1 MGPGNATVSEQ
12 DQNTFVEVTIG
23 FRKYRI
29 RGAEAPVLEALAS
42 RIDGLLG
49 EIAGPA
55 GHADDSKTAILAAL
69 NLSMEAEER
78 RAEWERSAIQLATD
92 SAALERRLTALSQQ
106 I

>member
-1 MGPGNATVSEQ
+1 MSEQ

-29 RGAEAPVLEALAS
+29 RGAETPVLEALAS

-49 EIAGPA
+49 EIAGPT
-55 GHADDSKTAILAAL
+55 GHADDPKTAILAAL

-78 RAEWERSAIQLATD
+78 RAEWERQAGQLTAD
-92 SAALERRLTALSQQ
+92 STALERRLAALSQR